1 VKYSRIIGA
10 IVLVVS
16 SYSFAGIELRVGGG
30 LNLSNE
36 ILSGDYKLPDYM
48 YKPMHV
54 GFNAGLNAR
63 VFLLGKTGIG
73 AGLNFE
79 TRGSGVK
86 VDKAKLPM
94 VEFVVYNPPDM
105 EFSMNYL
112 QIPVHLFHRPI
123 PGLAIGLGPELGI
136 FLNGK
141 SKIGDETTDIA
152 TINSIDLGASITVDY
167 TILNMVTV
175 GAGYYFGF
183 LNNDGRSTADV
194 AEGSDRNMNIKIYV
208 AYVLRFL

>member
-1 VKYSRIIGA
+1 VKHSKVIGA
-10 IVLVVS
+10 IVLIVS
-16 SYSFAGIELRVGGG
+16 TYSFAGIELRVGGG

-36 ILSGDYKLPDYM
+36 ILTGDYKLSDYL

-63 VFLLGKTGIG
+63 IFALGKMGIG

-79 TRGSGVK
+79 TRGSGIK
-86 VDKAKLPM
+86 VDKAKLPNDR
-94 VEFVVYNPPDM
+94 ELFDTTEM

-112 QIPVHLFHRPI
+112 QIPVYFYYRLI
-123 PGLAIGLGPELGI
+123 PGLSVGLGPELGI

-141 SKIGDETTDIA
+141 QKIGGQSSDIDKIK
-152 TINSIDLGASITVDY
+152 TIDLGASITADY
-167 TILNMVTV
+167 TILNMITV

-183 LNNDGRSTADV
+183 LNNDGRTTADV
-194 AEGSDRNMNIKIYV
+194 ATGSDRNMNIKIYV
-208 AYVLRFL
+208 AYVLHLL